1 MEKIVVHTNN
11 QVDFFSLVRQNAI
24 LESILDCIFDDLLII
39 DKKGFI
45 TYISRNSVESLG
57 VNRDELI
64 GKMLSLTPVK
74 ITRFIVPGDPFE
86 HGCITGPSLQEK
98 EIVIFSTDEEEIIA
112 GCRRSFCFKS
122 EKENIFKEVA
132 KLKKVGTYL
141 KRLNSVIGSKFGV
154 EDIIGDSK
162 AIVKAKSSIDIAAKS
177 NSTVLLYGES
187 GVGKE
192 LFAHAIHS
200 ASKRKDTPF
209 VKVDCAAIPD
219 TLLESELF
227 GYEDGAFTG
236 ARKGGKPGRFERA
249 HKGTI
254 FLDEV
259 GDMGLPMQA
268 KFLRVLQERE
278 IERIGGVETLS
289 IDVRVIAST
298 RYHLLEKI
306 EKGEFRDDLFYR
318 LEVIPIYIPS
328 LKERKEDI
336 PLLVKHFL
344 KRLNKE
350 LGKEIKYVSED
361 VMAVFMDYPW
371 PGNVR
376 ELENVIEGAMNL
388 TTENIIGIKSLHL
401 WEKRQTTATPSAPS
415 LIMGE
420 TVRDT
425 EVAQIRRA
433 LEVAKG
439 NKLNAARLLGIP
451 RSTLYLKLK
460 KYKNMIYETI

>member
-1 MEKIVVHTNN
+1 LESFDN

-45 TYISRNSVESLG
+45 IHISRNTSENLG
-57 VNRDELI
+57 ANRDELI
-64 GKMLSLTPVK
+64 GKMLSLTPIK
-74 ITRFIVPGDPFE
+74 ITRSVVPGDSLE
-86 HGCITGPSLQEK
+86 HGCITGPSLKQN
-98 EIVIFSTDEEEIIA
+98 EIVIFSTDEEEIMA
-112 GCRRSFCFKS
+112 GCRRSFCFKNDTD
-122 EKENIFKEVA
+122 NIFKEVA

-141 KRLNSVIGSKFGV
+141 KQLNSVIGSKFGV
-154 EDIIGDSK
+154 EDIIGTSE
-162 AIVKAKSSIDIAAKS
+162 AIAKAKSRIDIAAQS
-177 NSTVLLYGES
+177 DSTVLLYGES

-200 ASKRKDTPF
+200 ASKRKHAPF

-227 GYEDGAFTG
+227 GYEEGAFTG

-268 KFLRVLQERE
+268 KFLRVLQEKE
-278 IERIGGVETLS
+278 IERIGGIETLS
-289 IDVRVIAST
+289 IDARVIAST
-298 RYHLLEKI
+298 RYNLREKI

-328 LKERKEDI
+328 LRERKEDI
-336 PLLVKHFL
+336 PLLVNHFL

-361 VMAVFMDYPW
+361 VMAVFMDYAW

-376 ELENVIEGAMNL
+376 ELENAIEGAMNL
-388 TTENIIGIKSLHL
+388 ATENIIGIKSLHL
-401 WEKRQTTATPSAPS
+401 MQKRKITESSTTPP
-415 LIMGE
+415 LMMGE
-420 TVRDT
+420 SVRDT
-425 EVAQIRRA
+425 EVAHIRRA
-433 LEVAKG
+433 LELTKG
-439 NKLNAARLLGIP
+439 NKLEAARLLGIP

-460 KYKNMIYETI
+460 KYNL

>member
-1 MEKIVVHTNN
+1 LEIIDN

-45 TYISRNSVESLG
+45 IHISSNTSENLG
-57 VNRDELI
+57 ANRDELI
-64 GKMLSLTPVK
+64 GKMLSHTPIK
-74 ITRFIVPGDPFE
+74 ITRSIVPGDSFE
-86 HGCITGPSLQEK
+86 HGSIIGPSLKQNEV
-98 EIVIFSTDEEEIIA
+98 VIFSTDDEEIMA
-112 GCRRSFCFKS
+112 GCRRSFCFKNDTD
-122 EKENIFKEVA
+122 NIFKEVS

-141 KRLNSVIGSKFGV
+141 KQLNSVIGSKFGS
-154 EDIIGDSK
+154 EDIIGTSD
-162 AIVKAKSSIDIAAKS
+162 AIAKAKSRIDIAAQS
-177 NSTVLLYGES
+177 DSTVLLYGES

-192 LFAHAIHS
+192 LFAHAIHA
-200 ASKRKDTPF
+200 ASKRKHAPF
-209 VKVDCAAIPD
+209 VKVDCASIPD

-227 GYEDGAFTG
+227 GYEEGAFTG

-278 IERIGGVETLS
+278 IERVGGIETLS
-289 IDVRVIAST
+289 IDARVIATT
-298 RYHLLEKI
+298 RYNLQEKI

-328 LKERKEDI
+328 LRERKDDI
-336 PLLVKHFL
+336 PLLVSHFL
-344 KRLNKE
+344 KRLNKN

-361 VMAVFMDYPW
+361 VMAVFQDYAW

-376 ELENVIEGAMNL
+376 ELENAIEGAMNFA
-388 TTENIIGIKSLHL
+388 TDNIIGIKSLHL
-401 WEKRQTTATPSAPS
+401 MQRRKIAESSTP
-415 LIMGE
+415 LLMMGE
-420 TVRDT
+420 SVRDA
-425 EVAQIRRA
+425 EIAQIHRA
-433 LEVAKG
+433 LEVSKG
-439 NKLNAARLLGIP
+439 NKLEAARLLGIP
-451 RSTLYLKLK
+451 RSSLYLKLK
-460 KYKNMIYETI
+460 KYNL